1 VTIAEAQDSVEP
13 LGRLPEHMADT
24 NWTNLVM
31 RQARPHLAF
40 LLTLLSL
47 QPALA
52 AGPRP
57 DAAIKTRAIEAGVF
71 LDATIKADP
80 QLAADCLA
88 EGRKWLDKN
97 AGDAAK
103 ELKQDPQFFNDGGWA
118 FERKYAVRSLVADR
132 YVSVVRSDDM
142 DTHGAHPN
150 SDINTVLWDK
160 RENKRISIRRLFN
173 ETADNGPTMTAM
185 RKAVIAALRTEKKK
199 RDSESTATD
208 EWLKGVEP
216 KLTKIGAVALAPS
229 TEPGKSS
236 GFIFYFPP
244 YAVGPYAEGQY
255 AAFVP
260 WEALKAYLSLEGS
273 RISGGVRPKGDEG
286 ADER

>member
-1 VTIAEAQDSVEP
+1 VIN
-13 LGRLPEHMADT
+13 R
-24 NWTNLVM
+24 TNLAM
-31 RQARPHLAF
+31 RQARLHLVF

-52 AGPRP
+52 AEPKP
-57 DAAIKTRAIEAGVF
+57 DAAIKTRAIEANVF
-71 LDATIKADP
+71 LDAGIKADP

-88 EGRKWLDKN
+88 EGKKWLDKN

-103 ELKQDPQFFNDGGWA
+103 ELKQDPQFFKDGGWA

-132 YVSVVRSDDM
+132 YVSVIRSDYM

-150 SDINTVLWDK
+150 TDINTVLWDK
-160 RENKRISIRRLFN
+160 SEGKRISIRPFFN
-173 ETADNGPTMTAM
+173 KTAGNGPTMTAM
-185 RKAVIAALRTEKKK
+185 RKAVIASLKIEKKK

-208 EWLKGVEP
+208 EWLKNVEP
-216 KLTKIGAVALAPS
+216 RLTKIGAVALAPS
-229 TEPGKSS
+229 TETGKSS

-260 WEALKAYLSLEGS
+260 WEVLRPSLSPEGL
-273 RISGGVRPKGDEG
+273 RIFAGARPKSDE
-286 ADER
+286 AIDAEQ

>member
-1 VTIAEAQDSVEP
+1 MCRAKLSLALL
-13 LGRLPEHMADT
+13 LG
-24 NWTNLVM
+24 
-31 RQARPHLAF
+31 
-40 LLTLLSL
+40 LLSL
-47 QPALA
+47 QPAFA
-52 AGPRP
+52 AEPRP
-57 DAAIKTRAIEAGVF
+57 DAVIKTRAIEASVF
-71 LDATIKADP
+71 LDAGIKADP
-80 QLAADCLA
+80 QLGADCLA
-88 EGRKWLDKN
+88 EGKKWLDKN

-103 ELKQDPQFFNDGGWA
+103 ELKQDPQFFKDGGWA
-118 FERKYAVRSLVADR
+118 FERKYAVRSVVADR
-132 YVSVVRSDDM
+132 YVSVIRSDYM

-150 SDINTVLWDK
+150 TDINTILWD
-160 RENKRISIRRLFN
+160 RSAGKRISIRPLFN

-185 RKAVIAALRTEKKK
+185 RKAVIAALRIEKKK

-216 KLTKIGAVALAPS
+216 KLTKIGAVALASS

-255 AAFVP
+255 AAYVP
-260 WEALKAYLSLEGS
+260 WEALKTYLSPEGS
-273 RISGGVRPKGDEG
+273 RTFGGARPKGDDD

>member
-1 VTIAEAQDSVEP
+1 MP
-13 LGRLPEHMADT
+13 
-24 NWTNLVM
+24 
-31 RQARPHLAF
+31 QAKLHLAF

-47 QPALA
+47 QSALA
-52 AGPRP
+52 AEPRP
-57 DAAIKTRAIEAGVF
+57 DAAIKTRAIEASVF
-71 LDATIKADP
+71 LDAGIKADP

-88 EGRKWLDKN
+88 EGKKWLDKD

-103 ELKQDPQFFNDGGWA
+103 ELKQDPQFFKEGGWA
-118 FERKYAVRSLVADR
+118 FERKYAVRSVVADR
-132 YVSVVRSDDM
+132 YVSVTRSDYM

-150 SDINTVLWDK
+150 TDINTILWD
-160 RENKRISIRRLFN
+160 RSARKRISIRALFN

-185 RKAVIAALRTEKKK
+185 RKAVIAALRIEKKK

-216 KLTKIGAVALAPS
+216 RLTKIGAVALAPS

-255 AAFVP
+255 GAYVP
-260 WEALKAYLSLEGS
+260 WEALKTYLSPEGS
-273 RISGGVRPKGDEG
+273 RTFGGARPKGDDD
-286 ADER
+286 ADDR

>member
-1 VTIAEAQDSVEP
+1 MINRTYI
-13 LGRLPEHMADT
+13 
-24 NWTNLVM
+24 VM
-31 RQARPHLAF
+31 RRANVHLAF
-40 LLTLLSL
+40 LLTLLL

-52 AGPRP
+52 AEPRP
-57 DAAIKTRAIEAGVF
+57 DAAVKTRAIEASVF
-71 LDATIKADP
+71 LDAGIKADP

-88 EGRKWLDKN
+88 EGKKWLDKN

-103 ELKQDPQFFNDGGWA
+103 ELKQDPQFLRDGAWA
-118 FERKYAVRSLVADR
+118 FERKYAVRSVVADR
-132 YVSVVRSDDM
+132 YVSVIRSDYM

-150 SDINTVLWDK
+150 SDMNTVLWDK
-160 RENKRISIRRLFN
+160 SEAKRISIRSFFN

-185 RKAVIAALRTEKKK
+185 RKAVIAALKVEKKK
-199 RDSESTATD
+199 QDSESTATD
-208 EWLKGVEP
+208 EWLNNVEP

-236 GFIFYFPP
+236 GLIFYFPP

-260 WEALKAYLSLEGS
+260 WEALKPFLSPEGL
-273 RISGGVRPKGDEG
+273 RIFTGVRPKKDEMID
-286 ADER
+286 AEQ